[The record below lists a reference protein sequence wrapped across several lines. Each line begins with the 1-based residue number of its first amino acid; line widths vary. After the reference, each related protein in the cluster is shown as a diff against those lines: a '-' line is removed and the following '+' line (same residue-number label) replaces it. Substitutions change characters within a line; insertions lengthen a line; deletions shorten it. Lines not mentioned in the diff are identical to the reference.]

1 MTNST
6 ASLSH
11 GLVEDQEMIRRQGR
25 RITRQTDAHLD
36 TLLVLGC
43 QALQLSHREHSH
55 RRSGSNLRKDKDLA
69 GTVGMLNDRRGSAGG
84 LWGDLEVWL
93 TVTAQEQMEGAKA
106 NVGPLLLPDG
116 APTSLNLEGSDPS
129 VYV

>member
-1 MTNST
+1 MT
-6 ASLSH
+6 
-11 GLVEDQEMIRRQGR
+11 RRQGR
-25 RITRQTDAHLD
+25 QITCQTNAHLD

-55 RRSGSNLRKDKDLA
+55 RWPGSNLRKDKDLA
-69 GTVGMLNDRRGSAGG
+69 GTVGTLNDRRASAGG
-84 LWGDLEVWL
+84 LWGDLEVCL
-93 TVTAQEQMEGAKA
+93 TVTAQEQLDGVKA

-116 APTSLNLEGSDPS
+116 APISLYLEGSDPL